1 MSDSL
6 ELVQSGYEAFAQ
18 GDVPKV
24 LELLSV
30 RVSWEVSSV
39 LPEGG
44 SWRGRDGAAEFF
56 EQLGSLWADL
66 ALDVEEWIDDGQNVI
81 AVGRAAGLLRA
92 QGNAA
97 AGYEFVHL
105 FTVSEG
111 EIARFRAWADPD
123 EALREHMARG

>member
-1 MSDSL
+1 M
-6 ELVQSGYEAFAQ
+6 
-18 GDVPKV
+18 

-30 RVSWEVSSV
+30 RVSWDVSSV

-44 SWRGRDGAAEFF
+44 SWRGRDGVAEFL
-56 EQLGSLWADL
+56 EQLGGLWADL
-66 ALDVEEWIDDGQNVI
+66 TLDVEEWIDDGQDVV
-81 AVGRAAGLLRA
+81 AVGRGAGRLRA
-92 QGNAA
+92 QQDAA

-123 EALREHMARG
+123 EALREHMAGG

>member
-6 ELVQSGYEAFAQ
+6 ELVQSGYDAFAQ
-18 GDVPKV
+18 GDIPRV

-30 RVSWEVSSV
+30 RVSWDVSPV

-44 SWRGRDGAAEFF
+44 SWRGRDGVAEFL

-66 ALDVEEWIDDGQNVI
+66 TLDVEEWIDDGQNVV
-81 AVGRAAGLLRA
+81 AVGRAAGRLRA
-92 QGNAA
+92 QANAA

-123 EALREHMARG
+123 EALREHTAHG

>member
-6 ELVQSGYEAFAQ
+6 ELVQSGYDAFAQ

-44 SWRGRDGAAEFF
+44 SWRGRDGVAEFF

-66 ALDVEEWIDDGQNVI
+66 ALDVEGWIDDGQNVI

>member
-6 ELVQSGYEAFAQ
+6 ELVRSGYDAFAQ

-30 RVSWEVSSV
+30 RVSWDVTPV

-44 SWRGRDGAAEFF
+44 SWRGRDGVAEFF
-56 EQLGSLWADL
+56 ERFGSLWADL
-66 ALDVEEWIDDGQNVI
+66 TLDAEEWVDDGQNVVV
-81 AVGRAAGLLRA
+81 VGRAAGRLRA
-92 QGNAA
+92 QDNAP

-123 EALREHMARG
+123 EELREHMARS